1 VSSALIERERDSIV
15 AGLSSSDDELR
26 RLSVERALV
35 LPVAEAIG
43 HLIVSLGDSSWR
55 VRKAGVERLVASG
68 ERELVA
74 QRLIRALSDGDN
86 PGRRNSAVEALVLL
100 GDCVLEPLIA
110 ALDDDDVDVRK
121 LVVDTIAG
129 IGAESSRHA
138 MIEVLGDTDAN
149 VRAAA
154 ADALG
159 AIGGDEAMAGL
170 RVCAINELEDRLVR
184 LSSLRA
190 LASLEAKVSTDDLCG
205 VLGDS
210 TLAAA
215 GYMLLGNSDAPQAIA
230 CLEKGLAASSRSS
243 REAAIGALLRVLSRQ
258 DGDELHALT
267 LRIRETARSLPQLL
281 ENAISRLPDADLATR
296 LVLVQFLGLVGDPC
310 CVVAILEAG
319 RDEAICEVALTTLS
333 QLGAVSEA
341 ALDDA
346 WDTLDATMRRDACR
360 VLSGTR
366 GGPGLSRLL
375 QALDASDVEQR
386 TAAAISLADCHNVA
400 ALAPLVRRLESAANE
415 DDAEA
420 EEESLAVVDALV
432 SLCTTTDD
440 ESASLIDELISLI
453 SGRVASAS
461 ENGRLALARVLGRVG
476 RNQDISLVGSLM
488 KDPCAE
494 VRSAAVEG
502 LSRLSAE
509 NDDEPLRLALA
520 DESHLVRIA
529 AVSALVKSVRE
540 NAVDDLKRL
549 ACDDDW
555 RVRAATLRA
564 IGNSQSVGLSEDETF
579 SMIDEGLADS
589 GAVCVA
595 AAEALSSVGGERAAS
610 VAVSLLDRT
619 EPEVVQTAIGCVGA
633 NGALDALLELLPL
646 VSHESWAVRAQ
657 AITVLGERSVTR
669 ALPNILRRLEC
680 EQDAFVRDAILRS
693 LKRLE
698 A

>member
-1 VSSALIERERDSIV
+1 MSSALIERERDSIV
-15 AGLSSSDDELR
+15 EGLSSSDEELR

-35 LPVAEAIG
+35 LPISEAIG
-43 HLIVSLGDSSWR
+43 HLVESLGDSSWR
-55 VRKAGVERLVASG
+55 VRKAGVERLVGAG
-68 ERELVA
+68 ETELVA
-74 QRLIRALSDGDN
+74 QRLIGALSDGGN

-100 GDCVLEPLIA
+100 GSCILEPLTA

-121 LVVDTIAG
+121 LIVDAIAG
-129 IGAESSRHA
+129 IGAESSRDA
-138 MIEVLGDTDAN
+138 MIKVLGDTDAN

-159 AIGGDEAMAGL
+159 AIGGDEAQAGL
-170 RVCAINELEDRLVR
+170 RACAINELEDRLVR

-190 LASLEAKVSTDDLCG
+190 LASLEANISTDDLCG
-205 VLGDS
+205 VLENS

-215 GYMLLGNSDAPQAIA
+215 GYTLLGNSDSPEAIA
-230 CLEKGLAASSRSS
+230 CVEKGLAASSRAS

-267 LRIRETARSLPQLL
+267 LRIRETVCSLPHFI
-281 ENAISRLPDADLATR
+281 ESAISRLPDADLATR
-296 LVLVQFLGLVGDPC
+296 LVMVQFLGLVGDPS

-319 RDEAICEVALTTLS
+319 RDEAICEVALATLS

-360 VLSGTR
+360 VLGGTR

-375 QALDASDVEQR
+375 EALDASDVEQR
-386 TAAAISLADCHNVA
+386 TAAAMSLADCRNVA
-400 ALAPLVRRLESAANE
+400 ALAPLVRRLESAACE

-420 EEESLAVVDALV
+420 EEESLAVVNALV
-432 SLCTTTDD
+432 SLCTTTED
-440 ESASLIDELISLI
+440 EAAPLIDELISLV
-453 SGRVASAS
+453 SARVEGAN
-461 ENGRLALARVLGRVG
+461 ENGRLAIAQILGRVG
-476 RNQDISLVGSLM
+476 RNEDVSLIGSLM
-488 KDPCAE
+488 KDSCAE
-494 VRSAAVEG
+494 VRSAAVAA
-502 LSRLSAE
+502 LSRLSAG
-509 NDDEPLRLALA
+509 NDAEPLRLALA

-529 AVSALVKSVRE
+529 AASALMKSVRE
-540 NAVDDLKRL
+540 SAADDLKRL

-564 IGNSQSVGLSEDETF
+564 IGKNPSVGLSEDETF
-579 SMIDEGLADS
+579 SMIDSGLTDT

-595 AAEALSSVGGERAAS
+595 AVEALSSIGGERAAS
-610 VAVSLLDRT
+610 VAVSLLDRA
-619 EPEVVQTAIGCVGA
+619 EPEVVQTAIGCLGA
-633 NGALDALLELLPL
+633 NGAVDALLELLPL
-646 VSHESWAVRAQ
+646 VSHGSWAVRAQ

-669 ALPNILRRLEC
+669 ALPNILRRLES
-680 EQDAFVRDAILRS
+680 EQDGFVRDAILRS